1 MTVALIPG
9 GYILLAR
16 RLTDSGIMNKPSLFM
31 KMWIWML
38 LQASFKDHG
47 NLKRGQFF
55 TSIDRMRESFSYK
68 IGYRIIKPSI
78 KEIRAAYDFLTKGTM
93 IGITKVTHGMLI
105 TIINYEL
112 YQNFL
117 NYEGHAE
124 GHSESSTQGTI
135 LRKKG
140 KERNIKTFLSDSIE
154 IRLAALIL
162 EKIIFRL
169 PGFKKPDLQKWAKD
183 IDLMIRIDN
192 RDTSEISQVIEWSQ
206 QDQFWQSNILSTS
219 SLRKKFDRL
228 KAKMQSTGALNE
240 RRKTEPEQ
248 ALNCSRCG
256 KRIIVK
262 SDLTENGCVYCE
274 VKNERTSAAI

>member
-1 MTVALIPG
+1 MGNSQGWIRLHRQIMETPEWLAEPFTRGQAWVDLL
-9 GYILLAR
+9 LLANHETGFIR
-16 RLTDSGIMNKPSLFM
+16 
-31 KMWIWML
+31 
-38 LQASFKDHG
+38 
-47 NLKRGQFF
+47 KRGILIAVDRGQVGYSEESLAERWQWSRGKVRRFLVELARLSRISHKISEKTIPKK
-55 TSIDRMRESFSYK
+55 TSVSS
-68 IGYRIIKPSI
+68 
-78 KEIRAAYDFLTKGTM
+78 
-93 IGITKVTHGMLI
+93 LI
-105 TIINYEL
+105 NIINYDK
-112 YQNFL
+112 YQMN
-117 NYEGHAE
+117 
-124 GHSESSTQGTI
+124 STEDDTEDG
-135 LRKKG
+135 RKTVQEQRMKRM
-140 KERNIKTFLSDSIE
+140 KRNIFLSDSIE

-228 KAKMQSTGALNE
+228 KAKMKSTGALNE

>member
-1 MTVALIPG
+1 MGNSQGWIRLHRQIMETPEWLAEPFTRGQAWVDLL
-9 GYILLAR
+9 LLANHETGFIR
-16 RLTDSGIMNKPSLFM
+16 
-31 KMWIWML
+31 
-38 LQASFKDHG
+38 
-47 NLKRGQFF
+47 KRGILIAVDRGQVGYYEESLAERWQWSRGKVRRFLVELARLSRISHKISEKTIPKK
-55 TSIDRMRESFSYK
+55 TSVSS
-68 IGYRIIKPSI
+68 
-78 KEIRAAYDFLTKGTM
+78 
-93 IGITKVTHGMLI
+93 LI
-105 TIINYEL
+105 NIINYDK
-112 YQNFL
+112 YQMN
-117 NYEGHAE
+117 
-124 GHSESSTQGTI
+124 STEDDTEDG
-135 LRKKG
+135 RKTVQEQRMKRM
-140 KERNIKTFLSDSIE
+140 KRNIFLSDSIE

-228 KAKMQSTGALNE
+228 KAKMKSTGALNE

>member
-1 MTVALIPG
+1 MGNSQGWIRLHRQIMETPEWLAEPFTRGQAWVDLL
-9 GYILLAR
+9 LLANHETGFIR
-16 RLTDSGIMNKPSLFM
+16 KRGILIAVDSGQVGYSEESLAER
-31 KMWIWML
+31 WQW
-38 LQASFKDHG
+38 S
-47 NLKRGQFF
+47 RGKVRRFLVELARLSRISHKISEKTIPKK
-55 TSIDRMRESFSYK
+55 TSVSS
-68 IGYRIIKPSI
+68 
-78 KEIRAAYDFLTKGTM
+78 
-93 IGITKVTHGMLI
+93 LI
-105 TIINYEL
+105 NIINYDK
-112 YQNFL
+112 YQMN
-117 NYEGHAE
+117 
-124 GHSESSTQGTI
+124 STEDDTEDG
-135 LRKKG
+135 RKTVQEQRMKRM
-140 KERNIKTFLSDSIE
+140 KRNIFLSDSIE

>member
-1 MTVALIPG
+1 MGNSQGWIRLHRQIMETPEWLAEPFTRGQAWVDLL
-9 GYILLAR
+9 LLANHETGFIR
-16 RLTDSGIMNKPSLFM
+16 
-31 KMWIWML
+31 
-38 LQASFKDHG
+38 
-47 NLKRGQFF
+47 KRGILIAVDRGQVGYSEESLAERWQWSRGKVRRFLVELARLSRISHKISEKTIPKK
-55 TSIDRMRESFSYK
+55 TSVSS
-68 IGYRIIKPSI
+68 
-78 KEIRAAYDFLTKGTM
+78 
-93 IGITKVTHGMLI
+93 LI
-105 TIINYEL
+105 NIINYDR
-112 YQNFL
+112 YQMN
-117 NYEGHAE
+117 
-124 GHSESSTQGTI
+124 STEDDTEDG
-135 LRKKG
+135 RKTVQEQRMKRM
-140 KERNIKTFLSDSIE
+140 KRNIFLSDSIE

-206 QDQFWQSNILSTS
+206 QDQFWQSNILSAS